1 MHADSIVA
9 RRLAKQQRESVCSFV
24 CGSPAGFRSSGTKTM
39 LEVAKKLWNTSRFC
53 FSERKKLYVFGVSK
67 EV

>member
-9 RRLAKQQRESVCSFV
+9 RRLAKQQRECVCSFV

-39 LEVAKKLWNTSRFC
+39 LEVAK
-53 FSERKKLYVFGVSK
+53 
-67 EV
+67 